1 MLVHIA
7 VEVILVN
14 KSLTHDPEILN
25 NNKKAF
31 SDGCALSAHAKY
43 KIEFKHSI
51 LNLIHIQISSVVNGF
66 DE

>member
-14 KSLTHDPEILN
+14 KSHTNSPEIL
-25 NNKKAF
+25 KKKSSF
-31 SDGCALSAHAKY
+31 TDVCALSAHAKY